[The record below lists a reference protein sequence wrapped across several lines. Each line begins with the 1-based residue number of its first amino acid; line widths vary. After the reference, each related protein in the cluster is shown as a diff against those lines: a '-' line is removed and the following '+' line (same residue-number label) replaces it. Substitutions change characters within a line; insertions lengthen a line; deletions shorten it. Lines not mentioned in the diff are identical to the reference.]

1 MEMWKLHWLTS
12 STRRHFF
19 YMIIRGAVFTCIL
32 FSAQIIISCAMKKR
46 IRLDI
51 VHPEKTRVEHFLNNV
66 DEDLEQVPLDAREL
80 SDVSDIIAGF
90 KFSVKG
96 RSAFVIVIFATSYSH
111 ATKIEAA
118 NLPARP
124 DIKWTINGS
133 ILFGVESVDEQVS
146 SDLLS
151 FFAGRE

>member
-1 MEMWKLHWLTS
+1 
-12 STRRHFF
+12 
-19 YMIIRGAVFTCIL
+19 
-32 FSAQIIISCAMKKR
+32 MKKR

-51 VHPEKTRVEHFLNNV
+51 VHPEKARVEYFLNNV
-66 DEDLEQVPLDAREL
+66 DEDLEQVPFDAREL

-118 NLPARP
+118 NLA
-124 DIKWTINGS
+124 KSANVQWTINGA
-133 ILFGVESVDEQVS
+133 ILFGVESDDEHVWKEM
-146 SDLLS
+146 LS